1 MARLIKCPRCQSQLD
16 VTSVSGG
23 ATVRCSDC
31 GVMVRVPTGS
41 TGVRPAVPASA
52 PQPVAAPAARSGGK
66 STALFKKMAGTR
78 APGGSRLPS
87 RASVDA
93 EQRGGRMP
101 MRRGGQSMSPAALSG
116 IIIGVMVLLC
126 LGGVFLYS
134 SRQAQIE
141 ANAEAK
147 RMKNEQIKKDNERK
161 LEEYR
166 KQTEADE
173 AAEKAEK
180 AAEKAGKK
188 PALQKDASGAYKAP
202 ATFEPG
208 AKNQVKGGASITT
221 DPTLLKEF
229 ESLVSGGK
237 LDTVIAEPGKWFNAM
252 LVSFL
257 SDNETVARGAFQAIH
272 DMCKA
277 KNITTDSGKNPVRL
291 DLFTS
296 AQWRGGEYSHWSD
309 WWEKPQNKLAMGVK
323 DAKLEEEIR
332 TKGGS
337 GDPSKANWDQLMGHL
352 RAGGAFD
359 DPDRPEGKAYRQV
372 EGFGPA
378 AYPYIIK
385 YIDHDEIAM
394 GKAAVKLL
402 NTLTKREGQMP
413 TDATKG
419 AVKAEWEAWA
429 AKQGK

>member
-1 MARLIKCPRCQSQLD
+1 MARLIKCPRCQSQID
-16 VTSVSGG
+16 VTSVTGG

-31 GVMVRVPTGS
+31 GAMVRVPTGS

-52 PQPVAAPAARSGGK
+52 PQPAAAPAARAGGK

-78 APGGSRLPS
+78 APGGTRPPS
-87 RASVDA
+87 RSSVEA
-93 EQRGGRMP
+93 EERGGRAP
-101 MRRGGQSMSPAALSG
+101 MRRGGGKSHAAMGMIIAGVLFVLVLVMIFANQSKQASIAA
-116 IIIGVMVLLC
+116 
-126 LGGVFLYS
+126 
-134 SRQAQIE
+134 R
-141 ANAEAK
+141 AEEK
-147 RMKNEQIKKDNERK
+147 RMRNEQIKKDNERK
-161 LEEYR
+161 LEEFR
-166 KQTEADE
+166 KQSEADE

-208 AKNQVKGGASITT
+208 AARMVKGGPSVSA
-221 DPTLLKEF
+221 DPSTLKEF

-237 LDTVIAEPGKWFNAM
+237 IDVVVSDPAKWFNAM
-252 LVSFL
+252 LISFL

-296 AQWRGGEYSHWSD
+296 AQWRGGEHSHWSD

-337 GDPSKANWDQLMGHL
+337 GDPGKANWDQIMGHL

-359 DPDRPEGKAYRQV
+359 DPDRPEGKAYKQV
-372 EGFGPA
+372 EGFGAA
-378 AYPYIIK
+378 AYPFIIK
-385 YIDHDEIAM
+385 YIDHEEIAM

-429 AKQGK
+429 SKQGK